1 MPTER
6 AALQVNAMDTTNIIE
21 LTEAG
26 TPSHILRELSKYATH
41 AFIAAFD
48 ISQTHKHDVVPSIAT
63 QASD

>member
-1 MPTER
+1 
-6 AALQVNAMDTTNIIE
+6 MDTTNIIE

-26 TPSHILRELSKYATH
+26 TPSHILREVSKYATH
-41 AFIAAFD
+41 AFIPAFD